1 MKKILTFLGVLSL
14 LAIPAQGSF
23 AWTVQ
28 DLNPLPYVGI
38 GPNYTRFSLN
48 PFKGFRNCEPCKRV
62 EKSNKCAQA
71 EPMRCPTCQKAFVE
85 EIPDCGCNIRN
96 LIQNIEQD
104 RHNVGLVCIICVR
117 ILI

>member
-96 LIQNIEQD
+96 
-104 RHNVGLVCIICVR
+104 
-117 ILI
+117 

>member
-1 MKKILTFLGVLSL
+1 MKKFLAYLGVLSL
-14 LAIPAQGSF
+14 LLIPAQGSF

-38 GPNYTRFSLN
+38 GPNYTKFSLN

-62 EKSNKCAQA
+62 EA

-85 EIPDCGCNIRN
+85 EIPDCGCKIRN
-96 LIQNIEQD
+96 
-104 RHNVGLVCIICVR
+104 
-117 ILI
+117 